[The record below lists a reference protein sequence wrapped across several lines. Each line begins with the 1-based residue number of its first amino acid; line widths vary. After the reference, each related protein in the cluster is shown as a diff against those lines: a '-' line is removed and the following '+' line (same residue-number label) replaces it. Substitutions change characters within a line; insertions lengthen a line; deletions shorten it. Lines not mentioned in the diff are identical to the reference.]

1 MKKIILI
8 LLVVVPI
15 IGFGQCIEG
24 DCENGVGTYIWEEGT
39 ISNGSWKNGELN
51 GIVQE
56 IAYDQEGNLQGS
68 FDGQMKMGVISGWGT
83 ETLYAK
89 DGYLIGTYV
98 GNWLNDDYNGWGIWI
113 ESDGY
118 IEKGIFKDGELVD

>member
-1 MKKIILI
+1 
-8 LLVVVPI
+8 
-15 IGFGQCIEG
+15 
-24 DCENGVGTYIWEEGT
+24 
-39 ISNGSWKNGELN
+39 
-51 GIVQE
+51 
-56 IAYDQEGNLQGS
+56 
-68 FDGQMKMGVISGWGT
+68 MGVISGWGT

>member
-15 IGFGQCIEG
+15 IGFGQCIDG
-24 DCENGVGTYIWEEGT
+24 DCENGVGTYIWEDGSV
-39 ISNGSWKNGELN
+39 SNGAWTNGELN

-56 IAYDQEGNLQGS
+56 ISYDKEGNLQGS

-83 ETLYAK
+83 ETLYGK